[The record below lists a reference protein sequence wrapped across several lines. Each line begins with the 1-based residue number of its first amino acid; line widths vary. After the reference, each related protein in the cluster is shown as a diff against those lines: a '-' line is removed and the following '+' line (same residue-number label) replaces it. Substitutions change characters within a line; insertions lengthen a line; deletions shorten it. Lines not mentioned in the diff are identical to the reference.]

1 VTIAAPHHTI
11 TNTAAN
17 TKDDELAGAV
27 KLRVD
32 ERSKQTN
39 NGPHKSPTKK
49 ILKEKIHSSYILLI
63 FVKYFDYC
71 LFLMARVQSLIL
83 TQLAEHL
90 STKIGGKRS
99 INFQGI
105 ISLTIVSLTG
115 SSNVV
120 VEPKRICSSCLII
133 FPNQLLEDTTL
144 PLELVLSGAATIHFF
159 FLLIILTMILPFI
172 SSFLFLSLPYFCSS
186 QPILGNIH
194 TSTPV
199 GVKNKDFT
207 VYVKLTWGRGIQDS
221 NVYWR
226 ICEDDSCSN
235 LALSGS
241 VNQTDDTGA
250 LLQVFDTDMSE
261 TKLGKRHYYV
271 DMSYDE
277 SFPKEATSRSSF
289 DVKIVPG
296 AVTLLPPLVTVVF
309 AATTRNV
316 LLSLYMGVYFAAL
329 LIWNYNPFY
338 AFINSFSDLII
349 KSFSDTD
356 HIFIVLFTWILS
368 GMISCVMKSGGGEGL
383 VNIMAK
389 YAKSPR
395 SGMLVA
401 FSLGLMIFFDDYANT
416 LIVGQ
421 TVRPIIDSL
430 GVSREK
436 LAFLVDSTVMTFSL
450 SSY

>member
-1 VTIAAPHHTI
+1 VQEQLCADKTMCG
-11 TNTAAN
+11 TA
-17 TKDDELAGAV
+17 
-27 KLRVD
+27 
-32 ERSKQTN
+32 Q
-39 NGPHKSPTKK
+39 
-49 ILKEKIHSSYILLI
+49 IHPFLSFG
-63 FVKYFDYC
+63 FVKD
-71 LFLMARVQSLIL
+71 LDSVMIRPFL
-83 TQLAEHL
+83 
-90 STKIGGKRS
+90 
-99 INFQGI
+99 
-105 ISLTIVSLTG
+105 
-115 SSNVV
+115 
-120 VEPKRICSSCLII
+120 
-133 FPNQLLEDTTL
+133 
-144 PLELVLSGAATIHFF
+144 
-159 FLLIILTMILPFI
+159 
-172 SSFLFLSLPYFCSS
+172 SSFLFLSFTYFSSS

-207 VYVKLTWGRGIQDS
+207 VYVKLTWGTEIQDS

-226 ICEDDSCSN
+226 ICEDDSCSD

-277 SFPKEATSRSSF
+277 SFPKETTSRSSF

-296 AVTLLPPLVTVVF
+296 AVTLIPPLVTVIF

-316 LLSLYMGVYFAAL
+316 LLSLYAGVYFAAL

-383 VNIMAK
+383 VNVMAK

-401 FSLGLMIFFDDYANT
+401 FALGLMIFFDDYANT

-436 LAFLVDSTVMTFSL
+436 LAFLVDSTVQCLQFSL
-450 SSY
+450 PLLILLPSLHRLHLSPLCHPSLHGLDLN

>member
-1 VTIAAPHHTI
+1 M
-11 TNTAAN
+11 
-17 TKDDELAGAV
+17 
-27 KLRVD
+27 
-32 ERSKQTN
+32 
-39 NGPHKSPTKK
+39 
-49 ILKEKIHSSYILLI
+49 SS
-63 FVKYFDYC
+63 
-71 LFLMARVQSLIL
+71 S
-83 TQLAEHL
+83 
-90 STKIGGKRS
+90 
-99 INFQGI
+99 
-105 ISLTIVSLTG
+105 
-115 SSNVV
+115 
-120 VEPKRICSSCLII
+120 SSCFIVLII
-133 FPNQLLEDTTL
+133 FQ
-144 PLELVLSGAATIHFF
+144 I
-159 FLLIILTMILPFI
+159 I
-172 SSFLFLSLPYFCSS
+172 SSIFA

-207 VYVKLTWGRGIQDS
+207 VYVKLTWGPEIQDS
-221 NVYWR
+221 LVYWR
-226 ICEDDSCSN
+226 ICEDSSCSDIV
-235 LALSGS
+235 LDGM

-271 DMSYDE
+271 DLSYDAT
-277 SFPKEATSRSSF
+277 FPKEITSRSSF
-289 DVKIVPG
+289 EVKIVPG
-296 AVTLLPPLVTVVF
+296 AVTLLPPLITVIF

-316 LLSLYMGVYFAAL
+316 LLSLYAGVYFAAL

-383 VNIMAK
+383 VNVMAR

-401 FSLGLMIFFDDYANT
+401 FALGLMIFFDDYANT

-436 LAFLVDSTVMTFSL
+436 LAFLVDSTVC
-450 SSY
+450 